1 MPGENAQ
8 FDLGLVG
15 LGVMGR
21 NFILNLADHGYRVAG
36 HDKDQ
41 AQTAALERE
50 GSGDRVRSFTSLK
63 EFVSVLRKPR
73 AVMMLVPAGQPVDS
87 VIDELLP
94 ELEPGDIII
103 DGGNS
108 HFTDTNKRVT
118 ELGKKGVH
126 LLGVGISGG
135 AEGARRGPSIM
146 PGGDSR
152 AYARVQEMFEKASAH
167 VNGEPCVTY
176 LGTGSAG
183 HYVKMVHNGIEYGL
197 MQLIAES
204 YDLLKRGAG
213 LGDNELHETYREWN
227 DGALNSFLVEI
238 TAHIFSQSD
247 PKSNERLIDKILDEA
262 RQKGTGK
269 WTSQDAMD
277 IQVPVMTIHA
287 AVAQRHM
294 SAFKSER
301 ILAEQSLHGPERK
314 IVEHGPA
321 FVRRVH
327 DAIHFAFIVTFAQGM
342 SQLSAAS
349 REYSYDLNLA
359 DIAKIWRGGCIIR
372 AAVLE
377 DIRNAW
383 TQSGGLANMLLDKG
397 FAEELDRTQAAARE
411 VAALAIAHGIPA
423 AALLSAISYYDSYR
437 SGWLPAN
444 LVQAQRDFFGS
455 HSYERVD
462 EKGSFHTQWQKLNK

>member
-1 MPGENAQ
+1 MPGNNAQ

-36 HDKDQ
+36 HDKDP

-50 GSGDRVRSFTSLK
+50 GSEDRVRSFTSVK
-63 EFVSVLRKPR
+63 EFTSVLRKPR
-73 AVMMLVPAGQPVDS
+73 AVMMLVPAGKPVDS
-87 VIDELLP
+87 VIADLLP

-118 ELGKKGVH
+118 ELGKNGIH

-146 PGGDSR
+146 PGGDRR

-183 HYVKMVHNGIEYGL
+183 HYVKMIHNGIEYGL

-213 LGDNELHETYREWN
+213 LGDKDLHEIYREWN
-227 DGALNSFLVEI
+227 DGALNSYLVEI

-247 PKSNERLIDKILDEA
+247 PKSSERLIDRILDEA

-277 IQVPVMTIHA
+277 IQVPVMTIDA
-287 AVAQRHM
+287 AVAQRAM
-294 SAFKSER
+294 SALKDER
-301 ILAEQSLHGPERK
+301 IMAEQLLHGPERA
-314 IVEHGPA
+314 IEGQAPS

-327 DAIHFAFIVTFAQGM
+327 DAVHFAFIVTFAQGM

-372 AAVLE
+372 AAMLE
-377 DIRNAW
+377 EIRNAW
-383 TQSGGLANMLLDKG
+383 TRSKGLLNMLLDRT

-411 VAALAIAHGIPA
+411 VAALAVTHGIPA
-423 AALLSAISYYDSYR
+423 AALLGAVSYYDSYR

-444 LVQAQRDFFGS
+444 LVQAQRDYFGS
-455 HSYERVD
+455 HTYERVD
-462 EKGSFHTQWQKLNK
+462 EKGSFHTQWQKLNN

>member
-1 MPGENAQ
+1 MPGNNAQ

-36 HDKDQ
+36 HDKDP

-50 GSGDRVRSFTSLK
+50 GSEDRVRSFTSVK
-63 EFVSVLRKPR
+63 EFTSVLRKPR
-73 AVMMLVPAGQPVDS
+73 AVMMLVPAGKPVDS
-87 VIDELLP
+87 VIADLLP

-118 ELGKKGVH
+118 ELGKNGIH

-135 AEGARRGPSIM
+135 VEGARKGPSIM
-146 PGGDSR
+146 PGGDRR

-167 VNGEPCVTY
+167 VNGEPCVIY

-183 HYVKMVHNGIEYGL
+183 HYVKMIHNGIEYGL

-204 YDLLKRGAG
+204 YDLLKRGGG
-213 LGDNELHETYREWN
+213 LDDDELHEIYREWN
-227 DGALNSFLVEI
+227 HGVLNSYLVEI

-247 PKSNERLIDKILDEA
+247 PKSSERLIDRILDEA

-277 IQVPVMTIHA
+277 IQVPVMTIDA

-294 SAFKSER
+294 SALKDER
-301 ILAEQSLHGPERK
+301 IVAEQLLHGPERT
-314 IVEHGPA
+314 IEGQAPS
-321 FVRRVH
+321 FVNRVH
-327 DAIHFAFIVTFAQGM
+327 DALHFAFIVTFAQGM

-349 REYSYDLNLA
+349 REYSYDLKLA

-372 AAVLE
+372 AAMLDE
-377 DIRNAW
+377 IRNAW
-383 TQSGGLANMLLDKG
+383 TRSKGLPNILLDRT

-411 VAALAIAHGIPA
+411 VAALAVTHGIPV
-423 AALLSAISYYDSYR
+423 AALLGAVSYYDSYR

-444 LVQAQRDFFGS
+444 LVQAQRDYFGS
-455 HSYERVD
+455 HTYERVD
-462 EKGSFHTQWQKLNK
+462 EKGSFHTQWQKLNN